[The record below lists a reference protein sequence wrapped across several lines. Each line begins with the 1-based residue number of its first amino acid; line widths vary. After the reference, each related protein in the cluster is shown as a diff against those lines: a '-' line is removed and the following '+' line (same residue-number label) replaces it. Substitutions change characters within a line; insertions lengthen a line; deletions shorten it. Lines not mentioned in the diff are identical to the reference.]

1 MPYGSNQELPKPVRS
16 RYSDKCQRAFRH
28 AFNSVHERTG
38 DEGRAM
44 AAGHAAAQRCEGKS
58 MDDIVTTEAMPTSR
72 FNIFTGILKAGGGDG
87 EPMTLSGVASSTVE
101 DLHGDR
107 IERTALK
114 DMERQVAN
122 GLTIFL
128 NHSYRVPEDV
138 AGYASA
144 AKITKRGEDAEGN
157 AIWDL
162 DMEIT
167 INDENPRATEA
178 WRGIRKKGA
187 KVGLSIGANIP
198 NGGYEI
204 NPKTGSKTIKRV
216 NLLETSIVGIPAN
229 PRSWIAMAVKSIEP
243 PTYLDGATGTT
254 WVPTWT
260 TQSSTYRIM
269 PDEIKEAPPAD
280 DRDLEPDLVEG
291 CPSCGEDREDG
302 DDCSDAYHRKDTSPE
317 KPGDKQDDSEPEAT
331 GDPGLEVSSSETPGV
346 EPLEGDPVVV
356 ATLDSIES
364 MSGEAME
371 ANLRLAIDIA
381 RSLAERCGSL
391 RLELDAALLAKAEAE
406 RERDSVVERTDKI
419 LSDTARII
427 KAVGDMP
434 VGRKAILRKQESDL
448 KHLEGVF
455 GAEFMKMLEK

>member
-1 MPYGSNQELPKPVRS
+1 
-16 RYSDKCQRAFRH
+16 
-28 AFNSVHERTG
+28 
-38 DEGRAM
+38 
-44 AAGHAAAQRCEGKS
+44 
-58 MDDIVTTEAMPTSR
+58 MDDIMTAEAMPTGR
-72 FNIFTGILKAGGGDG
+72 FNIFTGILKAGGGEG

-198 NGGYEI
+198 NGGYEV
-204 NPKTGSKTIKRV
+204 NPKTGAKTIKRV

-229 PRSWIAMAVKSIEP
+229 PRSWIAMAVKS
-243 PTYLDGATGTT
+243 LDAPVVDQGFMTTMTTNRTVLNGTTTNGATF
-254 WVPTWT
+254 VPSWRLI
-260 TQSSTYRIM
+260 SPEEVLS
-269 PDEIKEAPPAD
+269 APPAD
-280 DRDLEPDLVEG
+280 DRDIDPDLVEG
-291 CPSCGEDREDG
+291 CPACGEDKEDG
-302 DDCSDAYHRKDTSPE
+302 DDCGDAYHRKDTSPDQ
-317 KPGDKQDDSEPEAT
+317 PGDKQDDSEPEAI
-331 GDPGLEVSSSETPGV
+331 GDPGLEVSSEASGV
-346 EPLEGDPVVV
+346 EPLEGDAGV
-356 ATLDSIES
+356 AAAIES
-364 MSGEAME
+364 LDRISGEVTPTHLQFAV
-371 ANLRLAIDIA
+371 DIA
-381 RSLAERCGSL
+381 RSLAVRCASL
-391 RLELDAALLAKAEAE
+391 RDERDEALRAKSEAE
-406 RERDSVVERTDKI
+406 RERDSVIRQTDQV
-419 LSDTARII
+419 LVQTAQII

-434 VGRKAILRKQESDL
+434 VGRKTVLHREASKL

>member
-1 MPYGSNQELPKPVRS
+1 
-16 RYSDKCQRAFRH
+16 
-28 AFNSVHERTG
+28 
-38 DEGRAM
+38 
-44 AAGHAAAQRCEGKS
+44 
-58 MDDIVTTEAMPTSR
+58 MDDIMTAEAMPTGR

-198 NGGYEI
+198 HGGYEV
-204 NPKTGSKTIKRV
+204 NPKTGAKTIKRV

-229 PRSWIAMAVKSIEP
+229 PRSWIAMAVKSLDVP
-243 PTYLDGATGTT
+243 VVDPRMMTTTMMTNRTTYNDNITIGGSTSWPGTI
-254 WVPTWT
+254 
-260 TQSSTYRIM
+260 YRTIS
-269 PDEIKEAPPAD
+269 PDEVLSAPPAD
-280 DRDLEPDLVEG
+280 DRDIDPDLVEG
-291 CPSCGEDREDG
+291 CPTCGEDKEDG
-302 DDCSDAYHRKDTSPE
+302 DDCGDAYHRKDTSPDQ
-317 KPGDKQDDSEPEAT
+317 PGDKQDDSEPEAI
-331 GDPGLEVSSSETPGV
+331 GDPGLEVSSEASGV
-346 EPLEGDPVVV
+346 EPLEGDAGV
-356 ATLDSIES
+356 AAAIES
-364 MSGEAME
+364 LDRISGEVTPTHLQFAV
-371 ANLRLAIDIA
+371 DIA
-381 RSLAERCGSL
+381 RSLAVRCASL
-391 RLELDAALLAKAEAE
+391 RDERDEALRAKSEAE
-406 RERDSVVERTDKI
+406 RERDSVIRQTDQV
-419 LSDTARII
+419 LVQTAQII

-434 VGRKAILRKQESDL
+434 VGRKTVLHREASKL